1 MTAHFF
7 RLIGASVACASLLAA
22 CGGGGGGGG
31 GTPAATTP
39 ATTPPTTSFAL
50 SAGYKAYIASGSDK
64 SFKVVVTTLTAGSTA
79 GSSCNG
85 TARIVTVP
93 ATQTTF
99 EGFTAYPLTQDSTLT
114 LMAPCAITA
123 SPTHG
128 STYYNANY
136 VPIGL
141 SITGGDYSKFD
152 SPHPDQL
159 ALPASVAINDTATF
173 DTLASYPTSTAGMPT
188 GKRTLSYQITPDPTN
203 TSPAIANIIT
213 VFSDVATPANVLS
226 TQTSSYGMA
235 ADGTLTLRSIDVQ
248 LFSAFADP
256 KQTHLVYT
264 ATN

>member
-7 RLIGASVACASLLAA
+7 RLIGAGVASTFVLAA
-22 CGGGGGGGG
+22 CGGGG
-31 GTPAATTP
+31 GTPAATTSP
-39 ATTPPTTSFAL
+39 SASFAL
-50 SAGYKAYIASGSDK
+50 GAGYKAYIAGGSDK
-64 SFKVVVTTLTAGSTA
+64 SFNVAVTTVAVGSTA

-93 ATQTTF
+93 ALQTTF

-123 SPTHG
+123 SPPTHG
-128 STYYNANY
+128 TTYYNANY

-152 SPHPDQL
+152 SAQPDQL
-159 ALPASVAINDTATF
+159 TLPASVAINDTATF
-173 DTLASYPTSTAGMPT
+173 DTLTSYTDSTKMTRT
-188 GKRTLSYQITPDPTN
+188 GTRTLSYQITQDPTN

-213 VFSDVATPANVLS
+213 VFSDVGTPANVLS

-248 LFSAFADP
+248 FSPFADP